1 VAKAKK
7 SAAKKPMAKK
17 APAKKAV
24 AKKAAPK
31 KAAQKAPAKKA
42 VVAKAKSKVAAK
54 PASKAKAKPAA
65 KSSAKPSAK
74 PAPKAAVQAVSKS
87 ATKPNANM
95 KWDQFL
101 TPLDDRVIVQVSEGE
116 KMTAG
121 GLYIP
126 DTVSDTS
133 GNFKGLVLVAGRGH
147 RDDKGKIH
155 AMDVQVGDSIVFSAF
170 AGAKM
175 DLMGQE
181 VRILRESEIMG
192 IVTKK

>member
-1 VAKAKK
+1 MAKAK
-7 SAAKKPMAKK
+7 KK

-31 KAAQKAPAKKA
+31 KAAQKTQAKKA
-42 VVAKAKSKVAAK
+42 AALKAKSKVAAK
-54 PASKAKAKPAA
+54 PASKTKAKPATKPSAKTVA
-65 KSSAKPSAK
+65 KSSSKMAAK
-74 PAPKAAVQAVSKS
+74 PAPKAAVQTASKT
-87 ATKPNANM
+87 ATKTNI

-116 KMTAG
+116 RMTAG

-133 GNFKGLVLVAGRGH
+133 GNFHGLVLVAGRGH
-147 RDDKGKIH
+147 LDAKGKVH
-155 AMDVQVGDSIVFSAF
+155 AMDVQAGDSIVFSAF